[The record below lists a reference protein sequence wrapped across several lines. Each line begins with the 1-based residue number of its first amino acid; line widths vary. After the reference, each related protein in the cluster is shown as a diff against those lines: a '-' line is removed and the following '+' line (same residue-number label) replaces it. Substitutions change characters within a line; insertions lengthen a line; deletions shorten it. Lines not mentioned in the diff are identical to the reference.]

1 MTDCVYCGTVCL
13 SDQALFRDDIH
24 QKCFDELG
32 KRNAMGL
39 CAKCGSRDELNAGDN
54 PRLCANCPGKEFY
67 GYPGP

>member
-32 KRNAMGL
+32 KRNAMGP
-39 CAKCGSRDELNAGDN
+39 CKM
-54 PRLCANCPGKEFY
+54 RLKG
-67 GYPGP
+67 